1 MHFHK
6 LAVGLNFYKA
16 LTEKAIKT
24 ICDGVNIGAFQQLF
38 CPARKLI
45 PCLKQMLFCQ
55 LIDRIDSICWDCKEL
70 WAENDQ
76 VIRQMA
82 GLDCCRLTDKM
93 LRC

>member
-55 LIDRIDSICWDCKEL
+55 LIDRIDSICGTARNFGRKTIKSFARWQD
-70 WAENDQ
+70 
-76 VIRQMA
+76 
-82 GLDCCRLTDKM
+82 
-93 LRC
+93 